1 MFPGHTE
8 TEPRV
13 SEPAAVPPIPWG
25 ELRGRSLLG
34 TAPPPGQEDAL
45 RCGRVR
51 RVMLSMQRASWE
63 QGVAAQASLE
73 EGDWDLATLLAREA
87 VLRQDASGRLAQL
100 YEDRGV
106 TDAAAPG
113 EAVVFAALATG
124 DATLRRAV
132 ERLLG
137 WLLQEAPR
145 SAAGVLYHQVPNPD
159 GELWSDSAWM
169 APPFLALVGQPG
181 EALRQLRGLRARLL
195 VPGRGLFAHRWNET
209 KGSFARAA
217 PWGVGNGWVAA
228 GIVRVMGHL
237 PDSMSAEREELAG
250 WVRELIAA
258 SLALQR
264 ADGLFHDV
272 LDDPSTFVETNL
284 AQMLAW
290 TIYRGVVA
298 GWLERGLLARAEVM
312 RSAAVGKVDRSGYV
326 QGVCGAPFFDRPGV
340 ATEGQAFFLMMEAA
354 RRGVLAKG

>member
-1 MFPGHTE
+1 
-8 TEPRV
+8 
-13 SEPAAVPPIPWG
+13 
-25 ELRGRSLLG
+25 
-34 TAPPPGQEDAL
+34 
-45 RCGRVR
+45 
-51 RVMLSMQRASWE
+51 
-63 QGVAAQASLE
+63 
-73 EGDWDLATLLAREA
+73 

-100 YEDRGV
+100 HGDLGL
-106 TDAAAPG
+106 TDPGAAG
-113 EAVVFAALATG
+113 EAVVFAALSTG
-124 DATLRRAV
+124 DAKLREGA

-137 WLLQEAPR
+137 WFLHGAPR
-145 SAAGVLYHQVPNPD
+145 SADGVLFHQAPNPD

-169 APPFLALVGQPG
+169 APPFLALAGQPG

-195 VPGRGLFAHRWNET
+195 LPGRGLFAHRWNET
-209 KGSFARAA
+209 KGCFTRAA

-237 PDSMSAEREELAG
+237 PDSMEAEREELTG
-250 WVRELIAA
+250 WVREQLAA
-258 SLALQR
+258 CLALQR

-272 LDDPSTFVETNL
+272 LDDPTTFVETNL

-290 TIYRGVVA
+290 TIYRGVGA
-298 GWLERGLLARAEVM
+298 GWLDRELLARAEAM

-340 ATEGQAFFLMMEAA
+340 AAEGQAFFLMMEAA